1 MQCRIVGLGYL
12 CLFPACDLSFISLL
26 CNCVPNTTNQSDHC
40 FTRSH
45 STLVTPTRYPNP
57 LAANSFAVHLWSH
70 VRSVPRE
77 RKGISYVS
85 IRDAVY
91 NSQQCSRLVGKVHNP
106 SGPLNSTGTP
116 ESLLLGK
123 EPTVAFSVDRRVSDS
138 TPKCV
143 SPQNPSFA
151 GRSLYALHDRRSTR
165 NTRSD
170 LPGETRTR
178 RAGSIHGYTDSER
191 ITRSSPSLPS
201 LSGVI
206 EPPCEPHGHASTG
219 RPGRG

>member
-1 MQCRIVGLGYL
+1 MSAICPSDLPFVSWVRTVCGTVSSRAFIVST
-12 CLFPACDLSFISLL
+12 FSFNLSDPNEISK
-26 CNCVPNTTNQSDHC
+26 PYSRD
-40 FTRSH
+40 F
-45 STLVTPTRYPNP
+45 
-57 LAANSFAVHLWSH
+57 FAVHLWSH
-70 VRSVPRE
+70 MGSVPRE
-77 RKGISYVS
+77 GNGIPYVS

-91 NSQQCSRLVGKVHNP
+91 DSQQCSRLVGKVHNP
-106 SGPLNSTGTP
+106 SEPLDSTGTP

-123 EPTVAFSVDRRVSDS
+123 ESTMAFSVDRRVRDS

-151 GRSLYALHDRRSTR
+151 GCSLYGMTGVPLRSTR

-178 RAGSIHGYTDSER
+178 RAGSIHGYTDLER
-191 ITRSSPSLPS
+191 ITRSSPSPPS

-206 EPPCEPHGHASTG
+206 EPPRNPHGHAATG